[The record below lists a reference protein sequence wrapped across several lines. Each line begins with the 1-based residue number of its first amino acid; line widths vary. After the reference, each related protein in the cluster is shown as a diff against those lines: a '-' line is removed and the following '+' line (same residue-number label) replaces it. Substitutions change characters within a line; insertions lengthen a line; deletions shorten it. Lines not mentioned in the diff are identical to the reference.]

1 METRVSASLDLPTSL
16 PRPGPSWGAC
26 VILTTFGNRGEDPG
40 TTVKIVNTLI
50 SMFCRDAS
58 PSADLGRFQSAGHL
72 DSPNLL
78 CGRYRCS
85 PGLTSLSESADHS
98 GRSTT
103 ETSSPCPSGSPFSQ
117 STSAWDSRKTNFRR
131 AERPEL
137 VPEADIVSQKTDL
150 IIKSPGEAGEKAA
163 WTDRASKGSAT
174 PAWDGEKGDQ
184 PGLAS
189 PGPSTS

>member
-1 METRVSASLDLPTSL
+1 MKT
-16 PRPGPSWGAC
+16 PGP
-26 VILTTFGNRGEDPG
+26 
-40 TTVKIVNTLI
+40 TVKIVNTLI
-50 SMFCRDAS
+50 SVFCRDAS

-103 ETSSPCPSGSPFSQ
+103 ETSSPCPSGVSIFLVHLCLGRQ
-117 STSAWDSRKTNFRR
+117 KDQLLMRQATRASAGGGHRLAGNRLQHQVLGRS
-131 AERPEL
+131 
-137 VPEADIVSQKTDL
+137 
-150 IIKSPGEAGEKAA
+150 GEKAA
-163 WTDRASKGSAT
+163 WMDRASKGSAT
-174 PAWDGEKGDQ
+174 PAWDGEEGDQ